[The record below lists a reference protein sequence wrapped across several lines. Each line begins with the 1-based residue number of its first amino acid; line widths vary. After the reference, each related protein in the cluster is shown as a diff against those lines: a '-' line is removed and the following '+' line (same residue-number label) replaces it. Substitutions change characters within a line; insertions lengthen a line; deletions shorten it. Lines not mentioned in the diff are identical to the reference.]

1 MNAHVEKLQ
10 LQIAPY
16 REQILNHSLY
26 AEMETLADLRIFMQ
40 HHVFA
45 VFDFM
50 SLLKSLQ
57 RGLTC
62 VDLPWIPVGNAN
74 TRFLINEIVC
84 GEESDVDE
92 NGIRMSH
99 FEMYLKAMQNAGADT
114 SGITSFLQQLQ
125 SGVAVKNVIEQ
136 ADLATGVTKF
146 LNTTFNLIASGKVS
160 LQAAVFTF
168 GREDLIPNMFTS
180 LLRDMAVDSPD
191 ALKSFVYYIERHIE
205 VDGGHH
211 SHLALEMTS
220 ELCGTDAALW
230 EAATAATIEALKAR
244 IGLWDAALEAI
255 RASKLVLN

>member
-1 MNAHVEKLQ
+1 MNAHVEQ
-10 LQIAPY
+10 LQSKIAPY
-16 REQILNHSLY
+16 RQQILNHPLY
-26 AEMETLADLRIFMQ
+26 AEMETIADLRIFMQ

-62 VDLPWIPVGNAN
+62 VELPWIPVGNAN

-92 NGIRMSH
+92 EGVRMSH
-99 FEMYLKAMQNAGADT
+99 FEMYLKAMQHAGADT
-114 SGITSFLQQLQ
+114 SGISAFLNHFQQ
-125 SGVAVKNVIEQ
+125 GVTIKEVIEQ
-136 ADLATGVTKF
+136 TKLSSGVKHF
-146 LNTTFNLIASGKVS
+146 LNTTFDLIADGNLS

-230 EAATAATIEALKAR
+230 EVATAATIEALKAR
-244 IGLWDAALEAI
+244 IGLWNAALEAI
-255 RASKLVLN
+255 RANKLVLN

>member
-1 MNAHVEKLQ
+1 MNAHIEQ
-10 LQIAPY
+10 LQSKIAPY
-16 REQILNHSLY
+16 RQQILNHPLY
-26 AEMETLADLRIFMQ
+26 AEMETIADLRIFMQ

-62 VDLPWIPVGNAN
+62 VELPWIPVGNAN

-92 NGIRMSH
+92 TGVRMSH
-99 FEMYLKAMQNAGADT
+99 FEMYLKAMKHAGADT
-114 SGITSFLQQLQ
+114 AGISAFLNQLQQ
-125 SGVAVKNVIEQ
+125 GVAIKEVIEQ
-136 ADLATGVTKF
+136 AKVSAGVKHF
-146 LNTTFNLIASGKVS
+146 LNTTFDWIAGGNLS

-205 VDGGHH
+205 VDGGQH

-230 EAATAATIEALKAR
+230 EVATAATIEALKAR

-255 RASKLVLN
+255 RANKLVLN

>member
-26 AEMETLADLRIFMQ
+26 AEMETIADLRIFMQ

-114 SGITSFLQQLQ
+114 TGITTFLQQLQ
-125 SGVAVKNVIEQ
+125 QGVTIKDVIEQ
-136 ADLATGVTKF
+136 TKYSSGVKSF
-146 LNTTFNLIASGKVS
+146 LNTTFDLIAEGNLS

-168 GREDLIPNMFTS
+168 GREDLIPNMFTA
-180 LLRDMAVDSPD
+180 LLRDIAVDSPD
-191 ALKSFVYYIERHIE
+191 SLKSFVYYIERHIE

-230 EAATAATIEALKAR
+230 EASTAATIEALKAR
-244 IGLWDAALEAI
+244 IGLWDTALEVI

>member
-1 MNAHVEKLQ
+1 MNAHVEQ
-10 LQIAPY
+10 LQSKIAPY
-16 REQILNHSLY
+16 REQILNHPLY
-26 AEMETLADLRIFMQ
+26 AEMETIADLRIFMQ

-62 VDLPWIPVGNAN
+62 VDVPWIPVGNAN

-92 NGIRMSH
+92 NGVRMSH
-99 FEMYLKAMQNAGADT
+99 FEMYLKAMKHAGADT
-114 SGITSFLQQLQ
+114 TGINSFLQQLQ
-125 SGVAVKNVIEQ
+125 KGHTIKDVIERSK
-136 ADLATGVTKF
+136 LATGVKHF
-146 LNTTFNLIASGKVS
+146 LNTTFDLIADGNVS
-160 LQAAVFTF
+160 LEAAVFTF

-180 LLRDMAVDSPD
+180 LLRDMAIDSPD

-211 SHLALEMTS
+211 SHLALEMTT
-220 ELCGTDAALW
+220 ELCGTDVRIW
-230 EAATAATIEALKAR
+230 EAATEASINALKAR
-244 IGLWDAALEAI
+244 IKLWDTALEVI
-255 RASKLVLN
+255 RANKLVLN